1 MLCYMLLFVIYIKQ
15 NMQIWKTANIV
26 NKKRQS

>member
-15 NMQIWKTANIV
+15 NMQFWKIANIV
-26 NKKRQS
+26 NKKRQP